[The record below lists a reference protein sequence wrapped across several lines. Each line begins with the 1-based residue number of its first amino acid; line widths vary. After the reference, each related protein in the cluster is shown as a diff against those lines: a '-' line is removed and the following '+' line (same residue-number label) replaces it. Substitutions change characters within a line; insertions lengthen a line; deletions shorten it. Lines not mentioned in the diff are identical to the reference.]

1 MNLKSAEK
9 IQQLTEA
16 ADSPVPLER
25 RRQIAEHIT
34 NTPADTRA
42 ALHRLLPDLKENK
55 SLTEDEY
62 AFAASLFDDG
72 EPTNIVQLPTPPP
85 AAAAPAPEPQP
96 EEEPEPAVA

>member
-1 MNLKSAEK
+1 MNLKSAAE

-25 RRQIAEHIT
+25 RRQIAAHIT
-34 NTPADTRA
+34 STPADTRA
-42 ALHRLLPDLKENK
+42 ALHRLLPNLKDNK

-62 AFAASLFDDG
+62 AFAVALFDDG

-85 AAAAPAPEPQP
+85 AAALIPEPKE
-96 EEEPEPAVA
+96 EEEPAHSAA